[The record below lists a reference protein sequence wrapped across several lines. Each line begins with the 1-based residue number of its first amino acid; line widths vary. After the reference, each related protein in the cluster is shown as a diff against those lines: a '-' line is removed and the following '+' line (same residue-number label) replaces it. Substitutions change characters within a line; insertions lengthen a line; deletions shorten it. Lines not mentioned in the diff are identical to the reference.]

1 MISFRPSNTAA
12 SFDYIA
18 GQYHRSSTKGSPFY
32 GTNPPPPHHS
42 REELMS
48 TTSERAKRQS
58 IIDACLQMNKM
69 GINQGTSGNIS
80 LRHRD
85 GMLITPT
92 GTPYEAMKPEHI
104 VFMKIDGTVDA
115 RQRPSSEWRFHR
127 DILKVRPEMN
137 AVVHAHPPYATI
149 LAIMGK
155 QIPPIHY
162 MIACAGGDTIRCA
175 PYATFG
181 TEQLS
186 KHAVAALQDRSACL
200 LAHHGMIAIG
210 PSLSR
215 AMWLAVE
222 VETLA
227 RQYHG
232 CLQIGTPPLLPA
244 DEIEIVRAR
253 MAGYGPGD
261 SRD

>member
-1 MISFRPSNTAA
+1 
-12 SFDYIA
+12 
-18 GQYHRSSTKGSPFY
+18 
-32 GTNPPPPHHS
+32 
-42 REELMS
+42 
-48 TTSERAKRQS
+48 
-58 IIDACLQMNKM
+58 
-69 GINQGTSGNIS
+69 
-80 LRHRD
+80 
-85 GMLITPT
+85 MLITPT

-137 AVVHAHPPYATI
+137 AVVHAHPPYSTI